1 MKNLFYLV
9 LLFQVKTCKSET
21 ISPQNKEVLPR
32 LEIVEKTNSI
42 GNEFLI
48 NSVDKKSIGKKII
61 DAKKIKLLKEVLVR
75 SYERE
80 VERPHMWDIFVS
92 SNDNLLQFFPYKK
105 FQINKIEFTSY
116 YIKINYEDGFYESI
130 LLINEKLDKEYNCIV
145 AYEQLKSEENY
156 SKTTKVSGEK
166 IQLMLKKP
174 TSSLDIFFQV
184 KDGLFLDYLEV
195 PSIEKKWKD
204 KENSNFDYK
213 LKGKI
218 SNHLKNGY
226 WIEKRYSMKYNN
238 CIIEDGNYINGIR
251 NGEWNYSLE
260 GPIDMIKTFDKG
272 KAIKTSYP

>member
-1 MKNLFYLV
+1 MKHLFYL
-9 LLFQVKTCKSET
+9 LFLFQVKTCNAET
-21 ISPQNKEVLPR
+21 ISTQNKKVEV
-32 LEIVEKTNSI
+32 VKKHNSTTTD
-42 GNEFLI
+42 FLI

-61 DAKKIKLLKEVLVR
+61 DVKKIKLLKEILIR

-80 VERPHMWDIFVS
+80 VERPYMWDIFDS
-92 SNDNLLQFFPYKK
+92 ENDNLLQFFVYKK
-105 FQINKIEFTSY
+105 FTINKIEFTSY
-116 YIKINYEDGFYESI
+116 FVKINYEDASYQAI

-145 AYEQLKSEENY
+145 AYERLESEEKY
-156 SKTTKVSGEK
+156 SKTTKVSGDK

-174 TSSLDIFFQV
+174 TSSQDIFFQA

-195 PSIEKKWKD
+195 PSIDKKWKD

-251 NGEWNYSLE
+251 NGEWNYSPD
-260 GPIDMIKTFDKG
+260 GPVDMIKTFDKG